1 MKKLT
6 ILLLALLGVVVLM
19 SAYIALE
26 SESSHHIVEQDPMRG
41 QSIAEVT
48 GIDFDGNTVR
58 IQDEL
63 GEYTLVNVWASWC
76 SICMLEHAY
85 LLELSNTQDI
95 NIIGINYR
103 DTATSARQ
111 VLRDRGNPFL
121 QVVFDPLGD
130 VAMEFGVVGT
140 PETFLIDGSGI
151 ILTRFRGALD
161 EAKWNR
167 HFKPLLME

>member
-26 SESSHHIVEQDPMRG
+26 GESSHIVEQDPMRG
-41 QSIAEVT
+41 QSIIAVS
-48 GIDFDGNTVR
+48 GVDFDGNTVR

-63 GEYTLVNVWASWC
+63 GAYTLVNVWASWC
-76 SICMLEHAY
+76 SICMQEHAY
-85 LLELSNTQDI
+85 LLELSNNLDI
-95 NIIGINYR
+95 DIIGINYR
-103 DTATSARQ
+103 DTASAGKQ
-111 VLRDRGNPFL
+111 VLRDRGNPFSKIL
-121 QVVFDPLGD
+121 FDPLGD

-140 PETFLIDGSGI
+140 PETFLIDESGI

-161 EAKWNR
+161 AAKWDR
-167 HFKPLLME
+167 YFKPLLME